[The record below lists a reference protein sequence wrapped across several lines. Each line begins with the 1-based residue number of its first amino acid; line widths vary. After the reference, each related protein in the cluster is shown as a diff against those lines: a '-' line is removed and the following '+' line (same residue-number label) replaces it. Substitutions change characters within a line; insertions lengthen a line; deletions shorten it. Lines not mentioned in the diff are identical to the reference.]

1 MTPIEFVQTYWSQG
15 LIYLILGSGIIQ
27 IAPIKINPFTWLA
40 KKIGNALTADL
51 KSDLKVDFNELNSEV
66 NKLGDKVNNIE
77 TKLEKHI
84 NDNKQER
91 AADYRARIIRFN
103 DEIMEEKTHTKEYYD
118 NILEDIDKYEA
129 YCNEH
134 PEYPNNKAVMAIH
147 NIKAKYEEHMEN
159 NSFKK

>member
-1 MTPIEFVQTYWSQG
+1 MTPIEFIQTYWRQG

-51 KSDLKVDFNELNSEV
+51 KSDLKADFTELN
-66 NKLGDKVNNIE
+66 DKVNNIE
-77 TKLEKHI
+77 TKLETHI
-84 NDNKQER
+84 NENKKER

-103 DEIMEEKTHTKEYYD
+103 DEIMEEKTHTKEYYN

-129 YCNEH
+129 YCNSH
-134 PEYPNNKAVMAIH
+134 PDYPNNKAVMAIH

>member
-1 MTPIEFVQTYWSQG
+1 MTPIEFIQTYWRQG

-51 KSDLKVDFNELNSEV
+51 KSDLKADFTELN
-66 NKLGDKVNNIE
+66 DKVNNIE
-77 TKLEKHI
+77 TKLETHI
-84 NDNKQER
+84 NENKKER

-103 DEIMEEKTHTKEYYD
+103 DEIMEGKTHTKEYYN

-129 YCNEH
+129 YCNSH
-134 PEYPNNKAVMAIH
+134 PDYPNNKAVMAIH

-159 NSFKK
+159 NSFK

>member
-1 MTPIEFVQTYWSQG
+1 MTPIEFIQTYWSQG

-51 KSDLKVDFNELNSEV
+51 KSDLKNDFNELN
-66 NKLGDKVNNIE
+66 DKVNNIE
-77 TKLEKHI
+77 TKLESHI
-84 NDNKQER
+84 NENKRER

-129 YCNEH
+129 YCNSH
-134 PEYPNNKAVMAIH
+134 PDYPNNKAVMAIH

>member
-1 MTPIEFVQTYWSQG
+1 MTPIEFIQTYWSQG

-27 IAPIKINPFTWLA
+27 IAPIKISPFTWLA

-51 KSDLKVDFNELNSEV
+51 KSDLKNDFNELN
-66 NKLGDKVNNIE
+66 DKVNNIE
-77 TKLEKHI
+77 TKLETHI
-84 NDNKQER
+84 ADNKQER

-129 YCNEH
+129 YCNSH
-134 PEYPNNKAVMAIH
+134 PDYPNNKAVMAIH

>member
-1 MTPIEFVQTYWSQG
+1 MTPIEFIQTYWSQG

-51 KSDLKVDFNELNSEV
+51 KSDLKNDFNELN
-66 NKLGDKVNNIE
+66 DKVNNIE
-77 TKLEKHI
+77 TKLETHI
-84 NDNKQER
+84 ADNKQER

-103 DEIMEEKTHTKEYYD
+103 DEIMEEKTHTKEYYN

-129 YCNEH
+129 YCNSH
-134 PEYPNNKAVMAIH
+134 PDYPNNKAVMAIH

>member
-1 MTPIEFVQTYWSQG
+1 MTPIEFIQTYWRQG

-51 KSDLKVDFNELNSEV
+51 KSDLKADFTELN
-66 NKLGDKVNNIE
+66 DKVNNIE
-77 TKLEKHI
+77 TKLETHI
-84 NDNKQER
+84 NENKRER

-129 YCNEH
+129 YCNSH
-134 PEYPNNKAVMAIH
+134 PDYPNNKAVMAIH
-147 NIKAKYEEHMEN
+147 NIKVKYEEHMEN

>member
-1 MTPIEFVQTYWSQG
+1 MTPIEFIQTYWRQG

-51 KSDLKVDFNELNSEV
+51 KSDLKADFTELN
-66 NKLGDKVNNIE
+66 DKVNNIE
-77 TKLEKHI
+77 TKLETHI
-84 NDNKQER
+84 NENKRER

-103 DEIMEEKTHTKEYYD
+103 DEIMEEKTHTKEYYN

-129 YCNEH
+129 YCNSH
-134 PEYPNNKAVMAIH
+134 PDYPNNKAVMAIH

>member
-1 MTPIEFVQTYWSQG
+1 MTPIEFIQTYWSQG

-51 KSDLKVDFNELNSEV
+51 KSDLKADFTELN
-66 NKLGDKVNNIE
+66 DKVNNIE
-77 TKLEKHI
+77 TKLETHI
-84 NDNKQER
+84 ADNKQER

-129 YCNEH
+129 YCNSH
-134 PEYPNNKAVMAIH
+134 PDYPNNKAVMAIH

>member
-1 MTPIEFVQTYWSQG
+1 MTPIEFIQTYWSQG

-51 KSDLKVDFNELNSEV
+51 KSDLKNDFNELN
-66 NKLGDKVNNIE
+66 DKVNNIE
-77 TKLEKHI
+77 TKLETHI
-84 NDNKQER
+84 NENKKER

-103 DEIMEEKTHTKEYYD
+103 DEIMEEKTHTEKTHTKEYYN

-129 YCNEH
+129 YCNSH
-134 PEYPNNKAVMAIH
+134 PDYPNNKAVMAIH

>member
-1 MTPIEFVQTYWSQG
+1 MTPIEFIQTYWSQG

-51 KSDLKVDFNELNSEV
+51 KSDLKNDFNELN
-66 NKLGDKVNNIE
+66 DKVNNIE
-77 TKLEKHI
+77 TKLETHI
-84 NDNKQER
+84 NENKRER

-103 DEIMEEKTHTKEYYD
+103 DEIMEEKTHTKEYYN

-129 YCNEH
+129 YCNSH
-134 PEYPNNKAVMAIH
+134 PDYPNNKAVMAIH

>member
-1 MTPIEFVQTYWSQG
+1 MTPIEFIQTYWSQG

-51 KSDLKVDFNELNSEV
+51 KSDLKNDFNELN
-66 NKLGDKVNNIE
+66 DKVNNIE
-77 TKLEKHI
+77 TKLETHI
-84 NDNKQER
+84 ADNKQER

-118 NILEDIDKYEA
+118 NILEDIDNYEA
-129 YCNEH
+129 YCNSH
-134 PEYPNNKAVMAIH
+134 PDYPNNKAVMAIH

>member
-1 MTPIEFVQTYWSQG
+1 MTPIEFIQTYWSRG
-15 LIYLILGSGIIQ
+15 LFYLILGSGIIQ

-51 KSDLKVDFNELNSEV
+51 KSDLKNDFNELN
-66 NKLGDKVNNIE
+66 DKVNNIE
-77 TKLEKHI
+77 TKLETHI
-84 NDNKQER
+84 NENKKER

-103 DEIMEEKTHTKEYYD
+103 DEIMEEKTHTKEYYN

-129 YCNEH
+129 YCNSH
-134 PEYPNNKAVMAIH
+134 PDYPNNKAVMAIH

-159 NSFKK
+159 NSFK

>member
-1 MTPIEFVQTYWSQG
+1 MTPIEFIQTYWSQG

-51 KSDLKVDFNELNSEV
+51 KSDLKADFTELN
-66 NKLGDKVNNIE
+66 DKVNNIE
-77 TKLEKHI
+77 TKLETHI
-84 NDNKQER
+84 NENKRER

-129 YCNEH
+129 YCTSH
-134 PEYPNNKAVMAIH
+134 PDYPNNKAVMAIH

>member
-1 MTPIEFVQTYWSQG
+1 MTPIEFIQTYWSQG

-51 KSDLKVDFNELNSEV
+51 KSDLKADFTELN
-66 NKLGDKVNNIE
+66 DKVNNIE
-77 TKLEKHI
+77 TKLETHI
-84 NDNKQER
+84 ADNKQER

-118 NILEDIDKYEA
+118 NILEDIDKYEV
-129 YCNEH
+129 YCSSH
-134 PEYPNNKAVMAIH
+134 PDYPNNKAVMAIH

>member
-1 MTPIEFVQTYWSQG
+1 MTPIEFIQTYWSQG

-51 KSDLKVDFNELNSEV
+51 KSDLKADFTELN
-66 NKLGDKVNNIE
+66 DKVNNIE
-77 TKLEKHI
+77 TKLETHI
-84 NDNKQER
+84 ADNKQER

-103 DEIMEEKTHTKEYYD
+103 DEIMEEKTHTKEYYN

-129 YCNEH
+129 YCNSH
-134 PEYPNNKAVMAIH
+134 PDYPNNKAVMAIH

>member
-1 MTPIEFVQTYWSQG
+1 MTPIEFIQTYWSQG

-51 KSDLKVDFNELNSEV
+51 KSDLKNDFNELN
-66 NKLGDKVNNIE
+66 DKVNNIE
-77 TKLEKHI
+77 TKLETHI
-84 NDNKQER
+84 ADNKQER

-129 YCNEH
+129 YCNSH
-134 PEYPNNKAVMAIH
+134 PDYPNNKAVMAIH

>member
-1 MTPIEFVQTYWSQG
+1 MTPIEFIQTYWSQG

-51 KSDLKVDFNELNSEV
+51 KSDLKADFTELN
-66 NKLGDKVNNIE
+66 DKVNNIE
-77 TKLEKHI
+77 TKLETHI
-84 NDNKQER
+84 NENKRER

-103 DEIMEEKTHTKEYYD
+103 DEIMEEKTHTKEYYN

-129 YCNEH
+129 YCNSH
-134 PEYPNNKAVMAIH
+134 PDYPNNKAVMAIH

>member
-1 MTPIEFVQTYWSQG
+1 MTPIEFIQTYWSQG

-51 KSDLKVDFNELNSEV
+51 KSDLKNDFNELN
-66 NKLGDKVNNIE
+66 DKVNNIE
-77 TKLEKHI
+77 VKLELHI
-84 NDNKQER
+84 NENKKER
-91 AADYRARIIRFN
+91 VADYRARIIRFN

-129 YCNEH
+129 YCNSH
-134 PEYPNNKAVMAIH
+134 PDYPNNKAVMAIH

>member
-1 MTPIEFVQTYWSQG
+1 MTPIEFIQTYWSQG

-51 KSDLKVDFNELNSEV
+51 KSDLKTDFNELN
-66 NKLGDKVNNIE
+66 DKVNNIE
-77 TKLEKHI
+77 VKLESHI
-84 NDNKQER
+84 NENKKER
-91 AADYRARIIRFN
+91 VADYRARIIRFN

-129 YCNEH
+129 YCNDH

>member
-1 MTPIEFVQTYWSQG
+1 MTPIEFIQTYWSQG

-51 KSDLKVDFNELNSEV
+51 KSDLKADFTELN
-66 NKLGDKVNNIE
+66 DKVNNIE
-77 TKLEKHI
+77 TKLETHI
-84 NDNKQER
+84 NENKRER

-129 YCNEH
+129 YCNSH
-134 PEYPNNKAVMAIH
+134 PDYPNNKAVMAIH

>member
-1 MTPIEFVQTYWSQG
+1 MTPIEFIQTYWSQG

-51 KSDLKVDFNELNSEV
+51 KSDLKNDFNELN
-66 NKLGDKVNNIE
+66 DKVNNIE
-77 TKLEKHI
+77 TKLETHI
-84 NDNKQER
+84 ADNKQER
-91 AADYRARIIRFN
+91 VADYRARIIRFN

-129 YCNEH
+129 YCNSH
-134 PEYPNNKAVMAIH
+134 PDYPNNKAVMAIH

>member
-27 IAPIKINPFTWLA
+27 IAPVRVNPFTWLA
-40 KKIGNALTADL
+40 KKIGNALTEDLRADL
-51 KSDLKVDFNELNSEV
+51 KDDFNELNSEV
-66 NKLGDKVNNIE
+66 NKLGTKVNNIE
-77 TKLEKHI
+77 TKLEAHI

-91 AADYRARIIRFN
+91 ASDYRARIIRFN

-129 YCNEH
+129 YCNDH
-134 PEYPNNKAVMAIH
+134 PDYPNNKAVMAIH

>member
-1 MTPIEFVQTYWSQG
+1 MTPIEFIQTYWSQG

-51 KSDLKVDFNELNSEV
+51 KSDLKADFTELN
-66 NKLGDKVNNIE
+66 DKVNNIE
-77 TKLEKHI
+77 TKLETHI
-84 NDNKQER
+84 NENKRER

-129 YCNEH
+129 YCKEH

-147 NIKAKYEEHMEN
+147 NIKAKYEEYMEN

>member
-1 MTPIEFVQTYWSQG
+1 MTPIEFIQTYWSQG

-51 KSDLKVDFNELNSEV
+51 KSDLKNDFNELN
-66 NKLGDKVNNIE
+66 DKVNNIE
-77 TKLEKHI
+77 TKLETHI
-84 NDNKQER
+84 NENKKER

-129 YCNEH
+129 YCNSH
-134 PEYPNNKAVMAIH
+134 PDYPNNKAVMAIH

-159 NSFKK
+159 NSFK

>member
-1 MTPIEFVQTYWSQG
+1 MTPIEFIQTYWSQG

-51 KSDLKVDFNELNSEV
+51 KSDLKADFTELN
-66 NKLGDKVNNIE
+66 DKVNNIE
-77 TKLEKHI
+77 TKLETHI
-84 NDNKQER
+84 NENKKER
-91 AADYRARIIRFN
+91 VADYRARIIRFN
-103 DEIMEEKTHTKEYYD
+103 DEIMEGKTHTKEYYN

-129 YCNEH
+129 YCNSH
-134 PEYPNNKAVMAIH
+134 PDYPNNKAVMAIH

-159 NSFKK
+159 NSFK

>member
-1 MTPIEFVQTYWSQG
+1 MTPIEFIQTYWSQG

-51 KSDLKVDFNELNSEV
+51 KSDLKADFTELN
-66 NKLGDKVNNIE
+66 DKVNNIE
-77 TKLEKHI
+77 TKLETHI
-84 NDNKQER
+84 NENKKER
-91 AADYRARIIRFN
+91 VADYRARIIRFN
-103 DEIMEEKTHTKEYYD
+103 DEIMEEKTEEKTHTKEYYN

-129 YCNEH
+129 YCNSH
-134 PEYPNNKAVMAIH
+134 PDYPNNKAVMAIH

>member
-1 MTPIEFVQTYWSQG
+1 MTPIEFIQTYWSQG

-51 KSDLKVDFNELNSEV
+51 KSDLKNDFNELN
-66 NKLGDKVNNIE
+66 DKVNNIE
-77 TKLEKHI
+77 TKLETHI
-84 NDNKQER
+84 NENKKER
-91 AADYRARIIRFN
+91 VADYRARIIRFN
-103 DEIMEEKTHTKEYYD
+103 DEIMEGKTHTKEYYN

-129 YCNEH
+129 YCNSH
-134 PEYPNNKAVMAIH
+134 PDYPNNKAVMAIH

-159 NSFKK
+159 NSFK

>member
-1 MTPIEFVQTYWSQG
+1 MTPIEFIQTYWRQG

-51 KSDLKVDFNELNSEV
+51 KSDLKADFTELN
-66 NKLGDKVNNIE
+66 DKVNNIE
-77 TKLEKHI
+77 TKLETHI
-84 NDNKQER
+84 NENKKER
-91 AADYRARIIRFN
+91 VADYRARIIRFN
-103 DEIMEEKTHTKEYYD
+103 DEIMEGKTHTKEYYN

-129 YCNEH
+129 YCNSH
-134 PEYPNNKAVMAIH
+134 PDYPNNKAVMAIH

-159 NSFKK
+159 NSFK